1 MVMDLGGSGIRPD
14 RGLQTRMLITM
25 LLLGVVYGVFI
36 IVLWQVG
43 AAFALVFVSIM
54 VVVQLLM
61 SDRMVL
67 AAMHAKVVSEEEQ
80 PRLHAMVGRLAAQAG
95 IPKPRVAVARMAM
108 PNAFATGRSRK
119 HTTVAVTQGLM
130 DMLSDAE
137 LEGVLAH
144 EISHIRSRD
153 VQVMTYASFFAVVA
167 SSLMTFFFWMG
178 LFGGFGGRRG
188 NSGGSY
194 IMVAYVVTIIVW
206 VVSQILVAALSRY
219 REFAADRGAAS
230 LTGRPMDLASALERI
245 SGSVSK
251 VPKDDL
257 RKVQTMNAFFIMPA
271 VGGALASLFS
281 THPSTMRRVEA
292 LRALAGG
299 LG

>member
-1 MVMDLGGSGIRPD
+1 MGMSGFGIRPD
-14 RGLQTRMLITM
+14 RQLQTRMLITM

-36 IVLWQVG
+36 VVLWQIG
-43 AAFALVFVSIM
+43 AAFALVFVSVM
-54 VVVQLLM
+54 VLVQFWM

-67 AAMHAKVVSEEEQ
+67 ATMHAKVVTEAEE
-80 PRLHAMVGRLAAQAG
+80 PALHAMVGRLAVQAG
-95 IPKPRVAVARMAM
+95 IPKPRVAVANLAL
-108 PNAFATGRSRK
+108 PNAFAAGRSQK

-130 DMLSDAE
+130 DMLSDRE

-144 EISHIRSRD
+144 EISHVRSRD

-167 SSLMTFFFWMG
+167 SSLMTFFFFMG

-188 NSGGSY
+188 NSSGGSY
-194 IMVAYVVTIIVW
+194 IMVAYLVTIIVW
-206 VVSQILVAALSRY
+206 VVSQILVATLSRY
-219 REFAADRGAAS
+219 REFAADRGAAA

-251 VPKDDL
+251 VPKQDL
-257 RKVQTMNAFFIMPA
+257 RKVETMNAFFIMPA
-271 VGGALASLFS
+271 VGDAVARIFS

-292 LRALAGG
+292 LRRLSQG